1 MTITGKG
8 MTVFRYEAT
17 KKLPEDYTEQGV
29 VVARDRDEAKEKL
42 KRDGFNK
49 VRLKQMRGLSALW
62 HRFTADIK

>member
-1 MTITGKG
+1 MA
-8 MTVFRYEAT
+8 VFQYEAT
-17 KKLPEDYTEQGV
+17 KKLPEDYTEQGI

-42 KRDGFNK
+42 KRDGFSK